1 LEEVTR
7 IFSEHG
13 NDEVINENEF
23 KYLHSTIMESLRL
36 MPTVLLSSRIIQ
48 RDISIGKAT
57 IPSGTSVLLP
67 LAGILKNERNFE
79 RATEFIPERWVR
91 WGRDGWIE
99 RDVQTEEKRY
109 GNISRPKSTNVQY
122 QEQNEQAETI
132 SAANRGNFLA
142 FSHGVRDCIG
152 KRLANLEVTIFI
164 AYIVK
169 NFIVEM
175 MIRDHL

>member
-1 LEEVTR
+1 
-7 IFSEHG
+7 
-13 NDEVINENEF
+13 
-23 KYLHSTIMESLRL
+23 

-67 LAGILKNERNFE
+67 LAGILKSERNFQ
-79 RATEFIPERWVR
+79 RAAQFIPERWIR
-91 WGRDGWIE
+91 WEGDGWIE
-99 RDVQTEEKRY
+99 RDEQTEE
-109 GNISRPKSTNVQY
+109 NSDDNSNPKSTNVQY

-132 SAANRGNFLA
+132 SAANRSNFLA

-169 NFIVEM
+169 DTGPPLEFERRLVTYFPHNLPITFRKRE
-175 MIRDHL
+175 